1 MQPSRSN
8 EQDSVRDISNSSW
21 WDLIGGSPARIRAYL
36 KDKNTTETIKSP
48 RKRSKRQSLGLTI
61 HHSNC
66 MSPFNPG
73 VNSTPVRPKFLTIEE
88 QESWEDL
95 RRMDAGQ
102 NKVEQILLR
111 KCIVSISPV
120 KIKPTKNVSISE
132 MPRLRYSDS
141 RQSITRKENT
151 KNDLPSPPKYRF
163 LYNPPEMPTRSSS
176 LQPESPPRVEL
187 KRRNA
192 KTPKASRYCKYTIER
207 RPSRLSQLMDRPS
220 RYKRR
225 TRLNSLQYASPVR
238 AIIPRNAVT
247 PNGKQISPKE
257 TPFIKEETPYICSPY
272 SDNDFLSGIGLIPSQ
287 NTQSISSKNIE
298 SDSDTIDTLDLE
310 TEENQGDS
318 SIVNEEDLILL
329 DNLNCLPLSRAKS
342 KSETNIDNLRIQI
355 SPSNKQGQQTQDDL
369 LHRNIMYE
377 ISEDIRRMAESAQ
390 FRKQEDLSSDIEKI
404 SFGKKIPLRPSKEC
418 TKIENRLQSLDGN
431 TKKTHIHQID
441 THLSSIQ
448 AIDDYMTCV
457 DGVTSYV
464 KEKKNIKDRPKK
476 TRKLY
481 SKEKAESSLT
491 NESNNSSNEK
501 DSPIKSILSQGH
513 RKSLRKSVQFSPIIQ
528 YRTIR
533 PVYPDLRI
541 KIRKLSI
548 DDLSKFEITQE
559 NPKES
564 KKQSKRKSS
573 AKSEE
578 YPPKFIKRELR
589 PRKKEQK
596 ASQSK
601 ETMESSPILGSPKE
615 RISPIFDS
623 PPKSLKKRTPIEDE
637 KEDSPEKSMVYNS
650 PPKSLKKRTPIEDEK
665 EDSPEKSP
673 IFDSPPKSLKKRTPI
688 EDEKED
694 SPEKGMVYNSPPK
707 SLKKSTAIEDEK
719 EDSKGKSPVFNSPTK
734 SAKKGPTIEV
744 EREDFPEKSP
754 VFNSPPKSAKKGPTI
769 EVQREDS
776 PEKSPVFNSPP
787 KSAKK
792 GTTIEDEREDST
804 ETPPTSN
811 DNEVL
816 PSNRSV
822 QCSPT
827 FDVQDKPARKSVAT
841 RLCFEEDPKEV
852 SSMCP
857 STESEV
863 SLPDNITKRK
873 NVSKNDH
880 NLKSDNN
887 SKHNNISKAKF
898 SENILKSDN
907 DSIPDNNLNLKT
919 QSKSDNISNIKNP
932 KPSTSKSVTKNPSKI
947 PSTSNVRKNRRTSVT
962 LTSRYPK
969 KTLKYQKKERE
980 MSPIFGSPRKS
991 LNPSSSQPPR
1001 KSVSVKAFTP
1011 ENDVRKSRVSFYHN
1025 NDDRMRVDLFEID
1038 DVKYISDGQST
1049 FKLEINQS
1057 PLLISLYSTKD
1068 DEGPHPDLNLS
1079 VGQVINIYYL
1089 LGNLT
1094 TVICKSEEL
1103 NGKVMVFGSKDKYN
1117 VADKNILYGSD
1128 IAPMK
1133 QDNENILGTL
1143 DNLTFETVD
1152 GMFECLWFWRR
1163 PWDKIGYI
1171 KLYPNGLKKM
1181 CRAKFLLVYYILS
1194 GSTTITLNKT
1204 DFEVEKGESFKINS
1218 KDKYSIRND
1227 TNSNCILKIIKFH

>member
-418 TKIENRLQSLDGN
+418 TK
-431 TKKTHIHQID
+431 
-441 THLSSIQ
+441 